1 MKKKECIHKTSIGGQ
16 AVLEGVMMRGVD
28 KACVAV
34 RTSEG
39 DIRVEPL
46 KAGSASNRPR
56 ILKLP
61 IVRGVVSFVD
71 SLVLGVRSINQSA
84 MMFGLEE
91 EEPSRFEKWLS
102 SKTGKSAADIAIAL
116 GLVLGVALAVGLF
129 VIAPPALVKLVF
141 GGDTSN
147 IARPLLTLFEGGVRL
162 IIFLIYLIAVSF
174 TKDIRR
180 VFQYHGAEHKSIFC
194 YEHGEELTVENARK
208 YTRLHPRC
216 GTSFLLIVML
226 VSILVFSLVTWDSFF
241 VRILLKLLLMPLVAG
256 ISYEI
261 IRYAG
266 RHDNILSRVLS
277 APGLALQNITTREPD
292 DSQIEVA
299 IAALKAVLT
308 GNPEDDKW

>member
-1 MKKKECIHKTSIGGQ
+1 MKKRESTHKTSIGGQ

-28 KACVAV
+28 RACVAV
-34 RTSEG
+34 RTAEG
-39 DIRVEPL
+39 DIDVKPL
-46 KAGSASNRPR
+46 KAGSASSRPR

-61 IVRGVVSFVD
+61 VIRGVVGFVD
-71 SLVLGVRSINQSA
+71 SLVLGFRSLNQSA
-84 MMFGLEE
+84 MMYGFEE
-91 EEPSRFEKWLS
+91 EEPGRFEKWLS
-102 SKTGKSAADIAIAL
+102 GKTGKSAADIAL
-116 GLVLGVALAVGLF
+116 GFGIVLGIAMAVGLF
-129 VIAPPALVKLVF
+129 IIAPPALVKLAL
-141 GGDTSN
+141 GDTTN
-147 IARPLLTLFEGGVRL
+147 IAKPLLTLLEGGIRL
-162 IIFLIYLIAVSF
+162 LIFLLYLCAVSL

-226 VSILVFSLVTWDSFF
+226 VSILVFSLVTWSNFL
-241 VRILLKLLLMPLVAG
+241 VRILLKLLLMPVVAG

-266 RHDNILSRVLS
+266 RHDNIFSRILS

-292 DSQIEVA
+292 DSQLEVA
-299 IAALKAVLT
+299 LAALGAVLT
-308 GNPEDDKW
+308 ENREDDKW

>member
-1 MKKKECIHKTSIGGQ
+1 MKKKESAHKTSIGGQ

-46 KAGSASNRPR
+46 KAGSISGRPR
-56 ILKLP
+56 VLKLP
-61 IVRGVVSFVD
+61 VVRGVVGFVD
-71 SLVLGVRSINQSA
+71 SLVLGFRSLNQSA
-84 MMFGLEE
+84 MMFGLED
-91 EEPSRFEKWLS
+91 EEPGRFEKWLS
-102 SKTGKSAADIAIAL
+102 GKTGKSAADIAMAL
-116 GLVLGVALAVGLF
+116 GLVLGVVLAVGLF
-129 VIAPPALVKLVF
+129 VVAPPALVRLVV
-141 GGDTSN
+141 GDASKV
-147 IARPLLTLFEGGVRL
+147 AKPLLTLFEGGIRL
-162 IIFLIYLIAVSF
+162 VIFLVYLCAVSF
-174 TKDIRR
+174 AKDIRR

-208 YTRLHPRC
+208 YKRLHPRC

-226 VSILVFSLVTWDSFF
+226 VSILVFSLVTWSNFF
-241 VRILLKLLLMPLVAG
+241 MRILLKLLLMPVVAG

-277 APGLALQNITTREPD
+277 APGLALQKITTREPD
-292 DSQIEVA
+292 DSQLEVA
-299 IAALKAVLT
+299 LAALCAVLT
-308 GNPEDDKW
+308 GNREDDKW